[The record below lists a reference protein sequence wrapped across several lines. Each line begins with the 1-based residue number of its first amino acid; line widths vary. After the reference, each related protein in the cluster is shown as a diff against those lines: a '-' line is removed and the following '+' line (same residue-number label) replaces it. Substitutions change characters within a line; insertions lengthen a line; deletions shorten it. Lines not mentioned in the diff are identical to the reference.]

1 MFRGK
6 PYISEQNL
14 AIELCYDR
22 PSHTVQIYIFFV
34 PIVMGK
40 RFNFSLFKVLFFQRI
55 YGPFQDSVNFDETL
69 LPQIEQI
76 FFYRVDGHG
85 FEGLRDVAYFYRA
98 FVFHERQYPF
108 LPGVQIDRRVTWF
121 GRA

>member
-34 PIVMGK
+34 PIVMEK

-76 FFYRVDGHG
+76 FFIVLMDT
-85 FEGLRDVAYFYRA
+85 GLRACAMSLTFTGPSSSMKDNIRFCRA
-98 FVFHERQYPF
+98 FR
-108 LPGVQIDRRVTWF
+108 
-121 GRA
+121 